1 MMRKYYYTSAVIKGQ
16 YCEDKI
22 LAYSAKQAW
31 YFFCKK
37 YGFAIRDFKII
48 GMEEVKKN
56 A

>member
-1 MMRKYYYTSAVIKGQ
+1 MQKYYYASAVIKGQ

-31 YFFCKK
+31 YLFCKK
-37 YGFAIRDFKII
+37 YGFATRDFKII
-48 GMEEVKKN
+48 GMEEVKIN